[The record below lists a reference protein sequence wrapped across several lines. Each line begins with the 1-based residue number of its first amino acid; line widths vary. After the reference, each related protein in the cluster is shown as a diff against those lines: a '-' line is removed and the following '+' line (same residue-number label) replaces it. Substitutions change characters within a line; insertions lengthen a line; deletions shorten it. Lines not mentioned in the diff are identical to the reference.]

1 MSKETF
7 TRAIANIFRH
17 KPSFI
22 EQEASRLSGMPERNN
37 FGHSGLGFMGIS
49 SRLAESSRQNKRDAF
64 ARFHS

>member
-22 EQEASRLSGMPERNN
+22 EREAARISGKPERNN
-37 FGHSGLGFMGIS
+37 FGHRGLGFMGIS
-49 SRLAESSRQNKRDAF
+49 SRLAESSRQNKNEAF
-64 ARFHS
+64 ARYHS